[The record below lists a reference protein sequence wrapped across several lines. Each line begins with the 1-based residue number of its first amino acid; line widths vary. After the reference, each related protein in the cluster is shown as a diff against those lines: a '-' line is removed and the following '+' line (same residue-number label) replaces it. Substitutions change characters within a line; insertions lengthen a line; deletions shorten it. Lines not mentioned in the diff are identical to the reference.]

1 MRHAWMILILV
12 GLTGCAREPDPSL
25 ALACQITKCVCTPQK
40 GWFSKKNEP
49 APVLWRLN
57 GDAYCPDGHV
67 LRRAAEDD

>member
-12 GLTGCAREPDPSL
+12 GLAGCAREPNPSL
-25 ALACQITKCVCTPQK
+25 ALACQITKCVCTPQN
-40 GWFSKKNEP
+40 WLFTTKNEP

-67 LRRAAEDD
+67 LRRTAEHD

>member
-12 GLTGCAREPDPSL
+12 GLTGCALEPDPSM
-25 ALACQITKCVCTPQK
+25 ALACQITKCVCTTTNWSFMAK
-40 GWFSKKNEP
+40 DEP

-67 LRRAAEDD
+67 LRRATENE